1 MTEYTGNEVEEKGES
16 QWTWL
21 GSLYSYFAPT
31 PAPAEAEPCVDISSP
46 GLTSAY
52 SLQVKRVDHVYD
64 MYTCMW
70 SYEDTK
76 VQATPHVLHGGKTA
90 DGADVWR
97 SFCFVV
103 VRQMP
108 TCAGEE
114 PAVAVTIKSPYLV
127 AACQDVIGEISG
139 ISWTADPLE
148 LPVDLLIQAFPK
160 LVEYR
165 QELEDRASRPSDDSQ
180 EPEDSADRS
189 SDDDTEVLASLE
201 ILISYLRED
210 HGVIISQIAGLL
222 AHEEITWDLL
232 HAILLPGTLL
242 VSTDATTGEPRALQ
256 LKQFDKGA
264 RGYTL
269 YCEGIDAVDVEL
281 DDVADSDLAHV
292 VPAKRFC
299 RVEHTRFIPR
309 FKGVVKINTLPAY
322 PMKYHSNEGGL
333 RAALLARARKWI
345 DLYGVQHVRYQGIS
359 VYNRKKFEIDS
370 RVMIDG
376 AAFRH
381 HNPNYDML
389 EVVDQTEFRVIP
401 AEETIADSDIGPPDT
416 LTRDP
421 DAASDAGETT
431 IPQYFSW
438 QLPDDDLILASP
450 VLYGFSLSDKLWL
463 EFNVE
468 KIHPIVWSDEPFTN
482 LVLPGNRRELLR
494 SLIEAHN
501 SNINFD
507 DFVQGKG
514 QGLVINLFG
523 PPGVGKTLSAE
534 ATSEHLKRPLYMI
547 GGGDLGTDA
556 NAVDTALKRVF
567 SIATRWGAIVLIDEA
582 DVFLEQRSMHDLL
595 RNAMVAVFLRHVE
608 YYRGI
613 LFLTT
618 NRVTAF
624 DPAFLSRIHVALHF
638 RDLSKEA
645 KLKIWQAFLHKVKM
659 DSLTAEQLDD
669 LVGREVNGRQIKNA
683 TRTATSLAR
692 SRGETLGYSH
702 LAETLDAMEEFESEF
717 NAISRSGL

>member
-1 MTEYTGNEVEEKGES
+1 M
-16 QWTWL
+16 
-21 GSLYSYFAPT
+21 
-31 PAPAEAEPCVDISSP
+31 PAPVEAEPCVYISSP
-46 GLTSAY
+46 
-52 SLQVKRVDHVYD
+52 SLQVKRVDHVYHRHS
-64 MYTCMW
+64 CMW

-76 VQATPHVLHGGKTA
+76 LQDTPHVLHGGKTSN
-90 DGADVWR
+90 GSDVWQ

-103 VRQMP
+103 VRRMP

-114 PAVAVTIKSPYLV
+114 PTVAVTIKSPYLR
-127 AACQDVIGEISG
+127 AACQDVIGEIEG

-160 LVEYR
+160 LVKYR
-165 QELEDRASRPSDDSQ
+165 QGFEGRAG
-180 EPEDSADRS
+180 RS
-189 SDDDTEVLASLE
+189 SDDGKVLASLE
-201 ILISYLRED
+201 VLINYLRED

-222 AHEEITWDLL
+222 AHEEITWDLF

-242 VSTDATTGEPRALQ
+242 VSTDAATGEPRALQ

-264 RGYTL
+264 QGYVL
-269 YCEGIDAVDVEL
+269 NCEGIDVMDVEL
-281 DDVADSDLAHV
+281 DDVADSDLAHAL
-292 VPAKRFC
+292 PAKRFC
-299 RVEHTRFIPR
+299 RVEHTRCIPR
-309 FKGVVKINTLPAY
+309 FKGIVKINTLPAY
-322 PMKYHSNEGGL
+322 PIEYHSNEGGL

-345 DLYGVQHVRYQGIS
+345 DLYGVQHVRYQGIA
-359 VYNRKKFEIDS
+359 VYNRKKYEIDS
-370 RVMIDG
+370 RMMIDG
-376 AAFRH
+376 ATFRH
-381 HNPNYDML
+381 HNPNYDMP
-389 EVVDQTEFRVIP
+389 EEVDQTEFRVIQ
-401 AEETIADSDIGPPDT
+401 AEVTIPDSDIRRAYT

-438 QLPDDDLILASP
+438 QLPDNDLILASP

-624 DPAFLSRIHVALHF
+624 DPAFLSRIHVALHY
-638 RDLSKEA
+638 RELSKEA
-645 KLKIWQAFLHKVKM
+645 KLKIWQAFLHKVNV
-659 DSLTAEQLDD
+659 DGLTAEQLAD
-669 LVGREVNGRQIKNA
+669 LVSREVNGRQIKNA

-692 SRGETLGYSH
+692 SRGETLGYNH
-702 LAETLDAMEEFESEF
+702 LAETLDAMEDFEREF
-717 NAISRSGL
+717 NAISRVGL